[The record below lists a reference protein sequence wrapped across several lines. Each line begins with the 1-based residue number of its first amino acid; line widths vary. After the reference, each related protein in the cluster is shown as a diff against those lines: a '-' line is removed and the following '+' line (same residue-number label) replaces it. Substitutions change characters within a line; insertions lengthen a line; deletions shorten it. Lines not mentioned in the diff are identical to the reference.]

1 MPFCAIQ
8 SFAKDLLCA
17 FHIFMSRLRRVGLE
31 PSEVIFLSPG
41 SSLEDQGLR
50 FSFVHL
56 YVLWAAWRMG
66 ERETSILVG
75 NCFVTKLSAFLCD
88 LYVCMRVRRFL
99 LDNHFK
105 AARAPRDTIRIIA
118 ADTGQAENAAE
129 STPDVRSQSVPPP

>member
-50 FSFVHL
+50 FSVQFVAL
-56 YVLWAAWRMG
+56 SGMRPEV
-66 ERETSILVG
+66 IL
-75 NCFVTKLSAFLCD
+75 D
-88 LYVCMRVRRFL
+88 
-99 LDNHFK
+99 
-105 AARAPRDTIRIIA
+105 
-118 ADTGQAENAAE
+118 
-129 STPDVRSQSVPPP
+129 